1 MVKLVYPDAEQEL
14 DDEDETAVKKGESTP
29 ATTAAEILG
38 GENKSMT
45 GGEFAINSEEAK
57 DISEKFTNVS
67 DEVAIADHEKSA
79 KDVGSRNN
87 KQG

>member
-14 DDEDETAVKKGESTP
+14 DDEDEDETAVKKGESTS

-45 GGEFAINSEEAK
+45 GGEFAINSEETK
-57 DISEKFTNVS
+57 DIS
-67 DEVAIADHEKSA
+67 
-79 KDVGSRNN
+79 
-87 KQG
+87 